1 MSLIT
6 LTNAFLYKDMG
17 PYKDFLG
24 GLVVKNLHVM
34 QETLVQSRGLKD
46 PLRRAW
52 QPLQYSCLENP
63 MDRGDWQA
71 TVHRVTKSKT
81 WLKLL
86 SMHGLL

>member
-17 PYKDFLG
+17 LYKDFLG

-34 QETLVQSRGLKD
+34 QEMLVQSRGLKD
-46 PLRRAW
+46 SLRMAW
-52 QPLQYSCLENP
+52 QPLQYSCLKNP

-81 WLKLL
+81 
-86 SMHGLL
+86 

>member
-17 PYKDFLG
+17 LYKDFLG

-34 QETLVQSRGLKD
+34 QEMLVQSRGLKD
-46 PLRRAW
+46 SLRMAW
-52 QPLQYSCLENP
+52 QPLQYSCPENP

-81 WLKLL
+81 
-86 SMHGLL
+86 